1 MAGTENQSPA
11 IAQPCCAH
19 SYSTFHSS
27 WAAMGE
33 NSLFSIEK
41 RDTVGRLKTKMV
53 GPLSSRP
60 SDSMLLL
67 QSMSYADPPHKTR
80 LSWSPMV
87 LWGSSLGILD
97 LRMICLSLPLRHIIK
112 LFLPTLCQDARTLG
126 HGMAFFIPAGT
137 THTLVSR
144 SAIILNASPTP

>member
-11 IAQPCCAH
+11 IAQLCCAH
-19 SYSTFHSS
+19 SYLTLHSF
-27 WAAMGE
+27 WAATGE

-126 HGMAFFIPAGT
+126 DGMAFFIPAGT